1 MRKINEKIE
10 SMKIKNNFRS
20 LHRYS
25 LQIFPILIVSQ
36 NICPKK
42 RYVNVS
48 SDISRLKTGKKTLQ
62 KSKKVHVTFYLIVNY
77 SNHKNY
83 KCITM
88 LYKEIKALISI
99 ISHSDFYSVQKT

>member
-1 MRKINEKIE
+1 MRFHLKRSINDLRIMIESMKEKIESRKINEKIE
-10 SMKIKNNFRS
+10 SMKIKNDFRS

-48 SDISRLKTGKKTLQ
+48 SDISRLKTGKKRY
-62 KSKKVHVTFYLIVNY
+62 KKVKKF
-77 SNHKNY
+77 
-83 KCITM
+83 M
-88 LYKEIKALISI
+88 
-99 ISHSDFYSVQKT
+99 SHFT